1 MIGSPVRHSL
11 SPVIHNAAFRALGLD
26 WAYLAFEVAP
36 GAAGGAIEAMR
47 VLGLVGLNVTR
58 PHKDGVA
65 AAVDRLTPV
74 AHALG
79 AVNTVVPE
87 GDELVGDSTDG
98 AGLLAALAADH
109 GFDPAGRRCVVLG
122 AGGAG
127 RAVVLALARA
137 GAAEVAVV
145 TRRSEQAKRAARLAD
160 SGLRVGT
167 VADVA
172 GAELVVN
179 ATPVAD
185 ELPLGLDPADLGA
198 GQLVVD
204 LIYEPAVTALLAA
217 GQARGASVANGVG
230 MLIHQAALSFGR
242 WTGEAAPIEAM
253 LDAVAGH
260 LAAGTVVV
268 S

>member
-1 MIGSPVRHSL
+1 
-11 SPVIHNAAFRALGLD
+11 
-26 WAYLAFEVAP
+26 
-36 GAAGGAIEAMR
+36 
-47 VLGLVGLNVTR
+47 
-58 PHKDGVA
+58 
-65 AAVDRLTPV
+65 
-74 AHALG
+74 
-79 AVNTVVPE
+79 
-87 GDELVGDSTDG
+87 
-98 AGLLAALAADH
+98 
-109 GFDPAGRRCVVLG
+109 
-122 AGGAG
+122 
-127 RAVVLALARA
+127 A